1 MAGKSLKKAML
12 GTELLHPNDYIAAI
26 ELKGR
31 DVTLT
36 VAKVERKELKMAGGE
51 KDMCA
56 IVHFSETPKMLILNK
71 TNASS
76 LVTLYGAQAN
86 EWTGKRVTIYP
97 TKVPCGREMV
107 DAIRIREK
115 VPPAKG
121 AATAPAPV
129 TAPPEQ
135 DDGRPIERHESV
147 SESDI
152 EF

>member
-1 MAGKSLKKAML
+1 MAKNLRKALL

-36 VAKVERKELKMAGGE
+36 IAKVERKELKMAGGE

-56 IVHFSETPKMLILNK
+56 VVHFRETPKMLILNK

-76 LVTLYGAQAN
+76 LVVLYGSQAN
-86 EWTGKRVTIYP
+86 DWTDKRVTIYP
-97 TKVPCGREMV
+97 TKVPCGRETV

-121 AATAPAPV
+121 AAPSKAPDPAPDEAD
-129 TAPPEQ
+129 T
-135 DDGRPIERHESV
+135 GRPIERGESV